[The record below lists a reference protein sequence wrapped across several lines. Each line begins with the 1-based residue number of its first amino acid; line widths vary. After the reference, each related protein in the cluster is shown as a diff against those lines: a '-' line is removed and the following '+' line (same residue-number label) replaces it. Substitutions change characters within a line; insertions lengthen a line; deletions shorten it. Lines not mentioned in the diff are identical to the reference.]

1 MQSTSPL
8 VKITSVLPMPLI
20 VLFVLILAMASFL
33 LSASETSIIGLSR
46 IRLRH
51 MLARGIKRAQS
62 VQRLIVKLDKF
73 IVAILV
79 GNNFVNIAISAIV
92 TAICVLLFGYKWGI
106 VIATMTSAFFI
117 VIICEIT
124 PKILAIK
131 HTERIALAIAPL
143 MEVLIRIFNPAIA
156 IFTGVSN
163 FIIKLMRIKPSKRS
177 PLITEEELRLMIEM
191 GKEEGF
197 LSDEEGKML
206 HRIFEFG
213 DINVCDVM
221 VAKNKIVA
229 VNINFAQ
236 EELLNIFVEQ
246 GHARLPVYN
255 GTIDNIVGI
264 IYARDLLYILRDKG
278 LFLLQ
283 DLIQTA
289 CYVPPTLKVNEL
301 LRRFQADKS
310 QIAVVVD
317 EHKKTLGLVTLEDLV
332 EEIVGEIEEKKSN
345 HLNKN

>member
-1 MQSTSPL
+1 M
-8 VKITSVLPMPLI
+8 PMPVILI
-20 VLFVLILAMASFL
+20 SLFVLALLSFF

-51 MLARGIKRAQS
+51 MVERKIKHAQS
-62 VQRLIVKLDKF
+62 IQRLIVKLDKF
-73 IVAILV
+73 VVGILV

-92 TAICVLLFGYKWGI
+92 TAVCVLYFGYKWGI
-106 VIATMTSAFFI
+106 IIATLVTGLFI
-117 VIICEIT
+117 VVLCEIT

-131 HTERIALAIAPL
+131 HTERVALFIAPL
-143 MEVLIRIFNPAIA
+143 MELFIKVLNPIIA
-156 IFTGVSN
+156 IFTGASDL
-163 FIIKLMRIKPSKRS
+163 IIKMLGIKAAKRS

-213 DINVCDVM
+213 DIKVSDVM
-221 VAKNKIVA
+221 VPKDKMTA
-229 VNINFAQ
+229 VNINFTS
-236 EELLNIFVEQ
+236 EELVNIFVEQ
-246 GHARLPVYN
+246 GHARLPVYS

-283 DLIQTA
+283 DLLHKPYFVAPNIR
-289 CYVPPTLKVNEL
+289 VSEL
-301 LRRFQADKS
+301 LRKFQADKV
-310 QIAVVVD
+310 QMAVVSD
-317 EHKKTLGLVTLEDLV
+317 KQNKALGLVTLEDLT
-332 EEIVGEIEEKKSN
+332 EEIVGEIKEERDKP
-345 HLNKN
+345 LRNKH